1 MRWPGFG
8 NDKKL
13 LQSALRVVT
22 LAFAMRKIILAVDDD
37 TPTLELLE
45 DIFLLH
51 SDYKFHSATNG
62 KDALKLARKLQ
73 PDLILLDIR
82 MPDMN
87 GYEVIEELKSDDRTA
102 MIPVIML
109 SGLSDEEA
117 KIKSAERYSESYLTK
132 PFTPGE
138 LMAKVEEVLRRHGCQ

>member
-1 MRWPGFG
+1 M
-8 NDKKL
+8 K
-13 LQSALRVVT
+13 T
-22 LAFAMRKIILAVDDD
+22 TILAVDDD
-37 TPTLELLE
+37 TPTLGLLA

-51 SDYKFHSATNG
+51 SDFKFHSATNG
-62 KDALKLARKLQ
+62 KDALKLARKIQ
-73 PDLILLDIR
+73 PDIILLDIR

-117 KIKSAERYSESYLTK
+117 KVKSAERYSESHLTK
-132 PFTPGE
+132 PFTPVQ
-138 LMAKVEEVLRRHGCQ
+138 LMAKVEEVLLRRGCQ